1 MATEVKVDSRSTGVG
16 GKQASPSPLLL
27 SSIIILGWAVL
38 ISSSCSSLSRK
49 WTATSS
55 FESVPCK
62 PARWETGRVGKT
74 FEAKMARAKSRIGL
88 NWYHVAGYKPTFLPE
103 YVGIFGTSRLKI
115 PRLILEQIISNPGIC
130 KKIESAITKW
140 KLLLAQKTPTK
151 HLENSDFAPR

>member
-55 FESVPCK
+55 FESVACK
-62 PARWETGRVGKT
+62 LARWETGRVGKT
-74 FEAKMARAKSRIGL
+74 FEAKKMARIGL
-88 NWYHVAGYKPTFLPE
+88 N
-103 YVGIFGTSRLKI
+103 
-115 PRLILEQIISNPGIC
+115 
-130 KKIESAITKW
+130 
-140 KLLLAQKTPTK
+140 
-151 HLENSDFAPR
+151 